1 MDLGMNS
8 RRRTRSNDNL
18 GSRAITTTS
27 LASSMLLASQ
37 DAASSAR
44 HSRASETAF
53 MASHRLHLEV
63 QKPSGSGR
71 YSASASGLQRSG
83 RRLLQRGCWGCAR
96 CDGVGPHPHGR
107 SVRLVRTPRCVTR

>member
-1 MDLGMNS
+1 MVRMMGDTHMDLGMNS

-71 YSASASGLQRSG
+71 YTLRRRPDSSAQAGGCCSVGAGAAHGATASAHIRM
-83 RRLLQRGCWGCAR
+83 
-96 CDGVGPHPHGR
+96 V
-107 SVRLVRTPRCVTR
+107 VRFV